1 MEFNLIQDNFRRI
14 KGLGTLISQLKRS
27 NNNMNLKISILNC
40 MYKLIQ
46 KSEIVYD
53 FKVFGIVPL
62 LQNILKE
69 GKNFMEIS
77 LTINILSLLLFD
89 QDLCL
94 KIMDN
99 GLSNITQFLIDCH
112 PNNRHKL
119 VFSDIKQEL
128 LSEAILELEL
138 HCFRL
143 LRFLFSIEKN
153 RKVFKLL
160 FPPKVFGIFID
171 IGNYVKNYNKYR
183 TLAEA
188 FNKLPE

>member
-89 QDLCL
+89 
-94 KIMDN
+94 
-99 GLSNITQFLIDCH
+99 
-112 PNNRHKL
+112 
-119 VFSDIKQEL
+119 
-128 LSEAILELEL
+128 
-138 HCFRL
+138 
-143 LRFLFSIEKN
+143 
-153 RKVFKLL
+153 
-160 FPPKVFGIFID
+160 
-171 IGNYVKNYNKYR
+171 
-183 TLAEA
+183 
-188 FNKLPE
+188 